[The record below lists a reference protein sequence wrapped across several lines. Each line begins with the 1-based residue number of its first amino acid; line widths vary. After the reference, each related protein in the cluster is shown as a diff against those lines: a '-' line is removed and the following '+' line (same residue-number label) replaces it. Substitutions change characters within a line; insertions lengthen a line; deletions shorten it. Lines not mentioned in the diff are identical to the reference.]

1 MMQRDGGA
9 SQSETHVHR
18 ALSEVERMRRALAG
32 PRAIALGGGGARGIA
47 YAGVVRALARYP
59 SLAPHCVVGTSVGS
73 VAAALLASGV
83 PAEHIQRFSEELDW
97 FSHVIELKDLLRW
110 DRGSAAGLVS
120 NRKLGDIVN
129 QRLDGRSFD
138 DLPIDLAVVATDLEH
153 RARVIMTSRRLAER
167 IDHAMLE
174 AFLPSPADGLPGI
187 DTIVVSNVSD
197 VGLAVRASCAVPG
210 VFRPV
215 AVAGRKLLD
224 GGLVDQTPT
233 DVARASG
240 ARFTVAV
247 SLGLAFI
254 SQALSTPLHSLSST
268 IGILGMPQL
277 RRSLDLADIGFEIS
291 GIRERSAVKAHQFD
305 LIEIGDRDTEAALYR
320 YFGRDVKSLIHEC
333 C

>member
-9 SQSETHVHR
+9 SQSEAYAHR
-18 ALSEVERMRRALAG
+18 ALGGPERMRQALAG

-59 SLAPHCVVGTSVGS
+59 RLAPHCVVGTSVGS
-73 VAAALLASGV
+73 LAGALLASGA
-83 PAEHIQRFSEELDW
+83 PAEQIQRFSEELDW
-97 FSHVIELKDLLRW
+97 FSHVIELKDLLHW
-110 DRGSAAGLVS
+110 DRSSAAGLVS

-138 DLPIDLAVVATDLEH
+138 DLPIDLAVVAADLEH
-153 RARVIMTSRRLAER
+153 RTRVIMTSRRLAAR
-167 IDHAMLE
+167 LDHGVLE
-174 AFLPSPADGLPGI
+174 AFLPAPENGLPGI
-187 DTIVVSNVSD
+187 ETIVISNVSD

-215 AVAGRKLLD
+215 VVAGRKLLD
-224 GGLVDQTPT
+224 GGLVDQTPA
-233 DVARASG
+233 DVAQASG

-254 SQALSTPLHSLSST
+254 SQGLSTPLHSLSST

-291 GIRERSAVKAHQFD
+291 GIRERSAVKAHQTD

-320 YFGRDVKSLIHEC
+320 YFGRDVQSLIHEC
-333 C
+333 Y